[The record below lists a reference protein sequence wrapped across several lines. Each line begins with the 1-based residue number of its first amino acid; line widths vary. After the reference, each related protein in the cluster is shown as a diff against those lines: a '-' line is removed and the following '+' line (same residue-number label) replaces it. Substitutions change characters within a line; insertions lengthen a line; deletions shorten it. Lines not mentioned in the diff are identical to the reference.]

1 MARVDVTPARS
12 VNAAGPTAD
21 TSASF
26 TADAITQERDK
37 DKVLPLPN
45 WLKKAYYIFPVI
57 LYIPDAIFN
66 FWVYSD
72 GVKRTG
78 NAFFDSGQMVLWAC
92 VSLGVVGMAYLLSV
106 LAPWHWGQGHR
117 IQAFFCGLG
126 VLVATA
132 ITTWNSL
139 SYRSSDFT
147 IFNTDKW
154 AYQMWPQLQ
163 AIGISVTM
171 VLVSIAPPFWGL
183 FWAIVQPTET
193 GRTLRQIQESY
204 QEKLLRTQQ
213 EAELKAMR
221 AEANARVRAAQ
232 LRGMAATAAT
242 AREQAKGLFNAK
254 KDGEQTTDATATA
267 DQVAAGT
274 SVDEPAAAEA
284 DAGAIAGAGTHN
296 LIPFSPSREAGA
308 RGGAAFYNHAAA
320 ATPTVRSAPVEG
332 ISASMAQPALL
343 PDASSP
349 GYRQPPTLGGLFS
362 PFGSDAQDVDGAT
375 GTTGPRPAVRRDSQL
390 LQRLNEPAH
399 VRLVLAA
406 MRQVNIPTGK
416 RSLTNAQWQRLLP
429 VVVEQLNV
437 DEGSAKALISQVL
450 RSDAN
455 RGSQA

>member
-1 MARVDVTPARS
+1 MARVDVTVPHAEH
-12 VNAAGPTAD
+12 AADVSAAVAAD
-21 TSASF
+21 PNK
-26 TADAITQERDK
+26 Q

-45 WLKKAYYIFPVI
+45 WLKKAYFIFPVV

-66 FWVYSD
+66 FYVYSD
-72 GVKRTG
+72 GVKGTG
-78 NAFFDSGQMVLWAC
+78 NTLFDTGQMVLWAC

-139 SYRSSDFT
+139 SYRSVDFQA
-147 IFNTDKW
+147 FRTDQW
-154 AYQMWPQLQ
+154 ASQMWPQLQ
-163 AIGISVTM
+163 AAGISVTM

-232 LRGMAATAAT
+232 LKGMAATAAA
-242 AREQAKGLFNAK
+242 AREQAKTIFK
-254 KDGEQTTDATATA
+254 KDGEQEPGAAAGADQGAAATAEE
-267 DQVAAGT
+267 QVQMPDDDESAGK
-274 SVDEPAAAEA
+274 VLKMPA
-284 DAGAIAGAGTHN
+284 
-296 LIPFSPSREAGA
+296 FSPSREAGT
-308 RGGAAFYNHAAA
+308 RGGAVLFNHAAA
-320 ATPTVRSAPVEG
+320 AIPAVRSAPAEG
-332 ISASMAQPALL
+332 IAASMAQPALL
-343 PDASSP
+343 GDSSAL
-349 GYRQPPTLGGLFS
+349 GQRQPPTLGGPLFA
-362 PFGSDAQDVDGAT
+362 SDAHDVDGAT
-375 GTTGPRPAVRRDSQL
+375 GTTGPRPAIRRDSQL
-390 LQRLNEPAH
+390 LQQLNEPAH

-406 MRQVNIPTGK
+406 MRQVNIPVGK

-429 VVVEQLNV
+429 VVVEQLNI
-437 DEGSAKALISQVL
+437 DEANAKALISRVL

-455 RGSQA
+455 RTSQA

>member
-1 MARVDVTPARS
+1 MASVDVTTARAGQATGS
-12 VNAAGPTAD
+12 AGASTAAAEATD
-21 TSASF
+21 E
-26 TADAITQERDK
+26 IKQ
-37 DKVLPLPN
+37 DKVLPLPS
-45 WLKKAYYIFPVI
+45 WLKKAYYIFPVV

-78 NAFFDSGQMVLWAC
+78 NTLFDTGQMVLWAC

-117 IQAFFCGLG
+117 VQAFFCGLG
-126 VLVATA
+126 VLIATA

-147 IFNTDKW
+147 LFNTDKW

-163 AIGISVTM
+163 TLGVSVTM

-232 LRGMAATAAT
+232 LKGMAATAAA
-242 AREQAKGLFNAK
+242 AREQAKTIFK
-254 KDGEQTTDATATA
+254 KDGEQ
-267 DQVAAGT
+267 
-274 SVDEPAAAEA
+274 EPAAT
-284 DAGAIAGAGTHN
+284 DDSTGALNDEQNQTESDSDSAN
-296 LIPFSPSREAGA
+296 KVLKLPSFSPTRDAA
-308 RGGAAFYNHAAA
+308 TRGGAVLFNHAAA
-320 ATPTVRSAPVEG
+320 ATPTVRSAPSDG
-332 ISASMAQPALL
+332 IAASMAQPALL
-343 PDASSP
+343 GDTDAL
-349 GYRQPPTLGGLFS
+349 GQRQPPSLGGLFS
-362 PFGSDAQDVDGAT
+362 PLATETDDLDGAT
-375 GTTGPRPAVRRDSQL
+375 GTTGPRPAIRRDSTL

-406 MRQVNIPTGK
+406 MKQVNIPTGK
-416 RSLTNAQWQRLLP
+416 RSLTNSQWQRLLP
-429 VVVEQLNV
+429 VVVEQLNI
-437 DEGSAKALISQVL
+437 DETTAKALISRVL
-450 RSDAN
+450 RSEAS
-455 RGSQA
+455 RSSQV

>member
-1 MARVDVTPARS
+1 MARIDAAVARAADVT
-12 VNAAGPTAD
+12 AAAD
-21 TSASF
+21 DPSK
-26 TADAITQERDK
+26 Q

-45 WLKKAYYIFPVI
+45 WLKKAYYIFPIV

-78 NAFFDSGQMVLWAC
+78 NAFFDTGQMVLWAC

-154 AYQMWPQLQ
+154 AYQAWPQLQ
-163 AIGISVTM
+163 TLGISVTM

-232 LRGMAATAAT
+232 LKGMAATAAA
-242 AREQAKGLFNAK
+242 AREQAKTIFK
-254 KDGEQTTDATATA
+254 KDGEQESGATTTGD
-267 DQVAAGT
+267 
-274 SVDEPAAAEA
+274 PAASGTFAAEQNQASEA
-284 DAGAIAGAGTHN
+284 DEGADDGKV
-296 LIPFSPSREAGA
+296 LKLPSFSPSRDAA
-308 RGGAAFYNHAAA
+308 TRGGAVLFNHAAA
-320 ATPTVRSAPVEG
+320 AVPTVRSAPAEG
-332 ISASMAQPALL
+332 IAASMAQPALMGDTSAL
-343 PDASSP
+343 GP
-349 GYRQPPTLGGLFS
+349 RQPPPLGGARAAFA
-362 PFGSDAQDVDGAT
+362 GNDRDVDGAT

-406 MRQVNIPTGK
+406 MRQVNSPAGK
-416 RSLTNAQWQRLLP
+416 RSLTNPQGQRLLP

-437 DEGSAKALISQVL
+437 DEASAKALISQVL

-455 RGSQA
+455 RASQA